1 MPIHTQDYRHWEG
14 TLNPRPYT
22 RWWIITKAELKLL
35 AQRKIVRLIVAIPP
49 AIYILVHATLI
60 YILNQVP
67 GAAFPFDIDNEFF
80 QNFLFRY
87 PITGPPSSFLIA
99 LIAIF
104 GGSGLIATD
113 LKNNALSLYLS
124 KPISWI
130 DYLIGKFAVMGI
142 LLGFLTLIPGLL
154 LFLEHVLLT
163 DTPFLKENYWIPLS
177 IIAYS
182 VLITLSSSL
191 LMLLFS
197 SLTSNPR
204 YAIIGFCAV
213 WFGSPVIYE
222 ILKAITRTSKMALVS
237 IWANYD
243 ILGTVLFSGSQNSA
257 VHWGWAL
264 LVQIVLIVLCVFV
277 LHHRI
282 RAVEIVK

>member
-1 MPIHTQDYRHWEG
+1 MPIHTQNYRHWEG
-14 TLNPRPYT
+14 TLNPSHYT
-22 RWWIITKAELKLL
+22 RWWVIAKAELKLL

-49 AIYILVHATLI
+49 VIYILAHAVII
-60 YILNQVP
+60 YIVNQFP
-67 GAAFPFDIDNEFF
+67 GSVLPINIDIVFF
-80 QNFLFRY
+80 KDFLFNA
-87 PITGPPSSFLIA
+87 SLFIA
-99 LIAIF
+99 LIAVF

-113 LKNNALSLYLS
+113 LKNNTLSLYLS

-142 LLGFLTLIPGLL
+142 LLSCLTLIPGLL

-163 DTPFLKENYWIPLS
+163 DTSFLKENYWMPFS

-182 VLITLSSSL
+182 IIIILVSSL
-191 LMLLFS
+191 LMLVFS
-197 SLTSNPR
+197 SLTSNSR

-213 WFGSPVIYE
+213 WFGTPVIYE
-222 ILKAITRTSKMALVS
+222 ILKAITRTSKVALVS

-243 ILGTVLFSGSQNSA
+243 ILGTALFAVSRNYA
-257 VHWGWAL
+257 VHWVWAL
-264 LVQIVLIVLCVFV
+264 LTQIALIALCIFV
-277 LHHRI
+277 LHRRI

>member
-1 MPIHTQDYRHWEG
+1 MPIHTQNYRHWEG
-14 TLNPRPYT
+14 TLNPSHYT
-22 RWWIITKAELKLL
+22 RWWIIAKAELKLL

-49 AIYILVHATLI
+49 VIYILAHAVII
-60 YILNQVP
+60 YLVNQFP
-67 GAAFPFDIDNEFF
+67 GSVFPINIDLVFF
-80 QNFLFRY
+80 KNFLFNA
-87 PITGPPSSFLIA
+87 SLFIA
-99 LIAIF
+99 LIAVF

-142 LLGFLTLIPGLL
+142 LLSCLTLIPGLL

-163 DTPFLKENYWIPLS
+163 DTPFLKENYWMPFS

-182 VLITLSSSL
+182 IIIILVSSL
-191 LMLLFS
+191 LMLVFS

-213 WFGSPVIYE
+213 WFGTPVIYE
-222 ILKAITRTSKMALVS
+222 ILKVITRTSKVALVS

-243 ILGTVLFSGSQNSA
+243 ILGTALFGDTSNYA
-257 VHWGWAL
+257 VHWVWAL
-264 LVQIVLIVLCVFV
+264 LTQVGLIALCLFV
-277 LHHRI
+277 LHRRI

>member
-1 MPIHTQDYRHWEG
+1 MPIHTQNYRHWEG
-14 TLNPRPYT
+14 TLNPSHYT
-22 RWWIITKAELKLL
+22 RWWIIAKAELKLL

-49 AIYILVHATLI
+49 AIYILVHAVLI
-60 YILNQVP
+60 YIHNQVP
-67 GAAFPFDIDNEFF
+67 MVEFGFDIDNEFF
-80 QNFLFRY
+80 QKFLFRN
-87 PITGPPSSFLIA
+87 PGAGPPSSFFVA

-130 DYLIGKFAVMGI
+130 DYLIGKFAVIGI
-142 LLGFLTLIPGLL
+142 LLGCLTLVPGLL
-154 LFLEHVLLT
+154 LFLEHLLLT
-163 DTPFLKENYWIPLS
+163 DTPFFTENYWIPLS
-177 IIAYS
+177 IVAYS
-182 VLITLSSSL
+182 VLITLSSGL
-191 LMLLFS
+191 LILLFS

-213 WFGSPVIYE
+213 WFGSPVVYE
-222 ILKAITRTSKMALVS
+222 ILRAITRTSKVALVS

-243 ILGTVLFSGSQNSA
+243 ILGTALFAGSRNYA
-257 VHWGWAL
+257 VHWVWAFL
-264 LVQIVLIVLCVFV
+264 TQVALIALCLFI
-277 LHHRI
+277 LHRRI

>member
-1 MPIHTQDYRHWEG
+1 MPIHTQNYRHWEG
-14 TLNPRPYT
+14 TLNPSHYT
-22 RWWIITKAELKLL
+22 RWWVIAKAELKLL

-49 AIYILVHATLI
+49 AIYILAHAVII
-60 YILNQVP
+60 YIVNQVP
-67 GAAFPFDIDNEFF
+67 GSVFPINIDIVFF
-80 QNFLFRY
+80 KNFLFNA
-87 PITGPPSSFLIA
+87 SLFIA
-99 LIAIF
+99 LIAVF

-113 LKNNALSLYLS
+113 LKNNTLSLYLS

-142 LLGFLTLIPGLL
+142 LLSCLTLIPGLL

-163 DTPFLKENYWIPLS
+163 DTSFLKENYWMPFS

-182 VLITLSSSL
+182 IIIILVSSL
-191 LMLLFS
+191 LMLVFS
-197 SLTSNPR
+197 SLTSNSR

-213 WFGSPVIYE
+213 WFGTPVIYE
-222 ILKAITRTSKMALVS
+222 ILKAITRTSKVALVS

-243 ILGTVLFSGSQNSA
+243 ILGTALFAGSRNYA
-257 VHWGWAL
+257 VHWVWAL
-264 LVQIVLIVLCVFV
+264 LTQIALIALCLFV
-277 LHHRI
+277 LHRRI

>member
-14 TLNPRPYT
+14 TLNPHPYT

-67 GAAFPFDIDNEFF
+67 GAEFGFDIDNAFF
-80 QNFLFRY
+80 QQFLFRN
-87 PITGPPSSFLIA
+87 PGTGPPSSFLIA

-113 LKNNALSLYLS
+113 LKNNALALYLS

-130 DYLIGKFAVMGI
+130 DYLIGKCAVIGI
-142 LLGFLTLIPGLL
+142 LLGCLTLVPGLL
-154 LFLEHVLLT
+154 LFLEHILLT
-163 DTPFLKENYWIPLS
+163 DTSFLKENYWIPLS

-182 VLITLSSSL
+182 AIITFSSSL

-213 WFGSPVIYE
+213 WFGSPIIYE

-237 IWANYD
+237 IWAHYD
-243 ILGTVLFSGSQNSA
+243 ILGTVLFAGSQNYA
-257 VHWGWAL
+257 VHWVWAL
-264 LVQIVLIVLCVFV
+264 LVQIALIALCLFV
-277 LHHRI
+277 LHRRI
-282 RAVEIVK
+282 RAVEIIK

>member
-14 TLNPRPYT
+14 TLNPSHYT
-22 RWWIITKAELKLL
+22 RWWIIAKAELKLL

-49 AIYILVHATLI
+49 AIYILAHAVII
-60 YILNQVP
+60 YIVNQVP
-67 GAAFPFDIDNEFF
+67 GSVLPINIDIVFF
-80 QNFLFRY
+80 KNFLFNA
-87 PITGPPSSFLIA
+87 SLLIA
-99 LIAIF
+99 LIAVF

-113 LKNNALSLYLS
+113 LKNNTLSLYLS

-142 LLGFLTLIPGLL
+142 LLSCLTLIPGLL
-154 LFLEHVLLT
+154 LFLEQVLLT
-163 DTPFLKENYWIPLS
+163 DTSFLKENYWMPFS

-182 VLITLSSSL
+182 IIIILVSSL
-191 LMLLFS
+191 LMLVFS
-197 SLTSNPR
+197 SLTSNSR

-213 WFGSPVIYE
+213 WFGTPVIYE
-222 ILKAITRTSKMALVS
+222 ILKVITRTSKVALVS

-243 ILGTVLFSGSQNSA
+243 ILGTALFAGSRNYA
-257 VHWGWAL
+257 VHWVWAL
-264 LVQIVLIVLCVFV
+264 LTQIALITLCLFV
-277 LHHRI
+277 LHRRI

>member
-1 MPIHTQDYRHWEG
+1 MPIHTQNYRHWEG
-14 TLNPRPYT
+14 TLNPSHYT
-22 RWWIITKAELKLL
+22 RWWIIAKAELKLL

-49 AIYILVHATLI
+49 VIYILAHAVII
-60 YILNQVP
+60 YIVNQFP
-67 GAAFPFDIDNEFF
+67 GSVLPINIDSVFF
-80 QNFLFRY
+80 RNFLFNA
-87 PITGPPSSFLIA
+87 SLFIA
-99 LIAIF
+99 LIAVF

-113 LKNNALSLYLS
+113 LKNNTLSLYLS

-142 LLGFLTLIPGLL
+142 LLGCLTLIPGLL

-163 DTPFLKENYWIPLS
+163 DTSFLKENYWMPFS

-182 VLITLSSSL
+182 IIIILVSSL
-191 LMLLFS
+191 LMLVFS
-197 SLTSNPR
+197 SLTSNSR

-213 WFGSPVIYE
+213 WFGTPVIYE
-222 ILKAITRTSKMALVS
+222 ILKVITRTSKVALVS

-243 ILGTVLFSGSQNSA
+243 ILGTALFGDTPNYA
-257 VHWGWAL
+257 MHWVWAL
-264 LVQIVLIVLCVFV
+264 LTQIALIALCLFV
-277 LHHRI
+277 LHRRI

>member
-1 MPIHTQDYRHWEG
+1 MPIHTQNYRHWEG
-14 TLNPRPYT
+14 TLNPSHYT
-22 RWWIITKAELKLL
+22 RWWIIAKAELKLL

-49 AIYILVHATLI
+49 AIYILAHAVII
-60 YILNQVP
+60 YIVNQFP
-67 GAAFPFDIDNEFF
+67 GSVFPINIDIAFFK
-80 QNFLFRY
+80 NFLFNA
-87 PITGPPSSFLIA
+87 SLFIA
-99 LIAIF
+99 LIAVF

-142 LLGFLTLIPGLL
+142 LLSCLTLIPGLL

-163 DTPFLKENYWIPLS
+163 DTSFLKENYWMPFS

-182 VLITLSSSL
+182 IIMILVSSV
-191 LMLLFS
+191 LMLVFS

-222 ILKAITRTSKMALVS
+222 ILKVITRTSKVALVS

-243 ILGTVLFSGSQNSA
+243 ILGTALFGDTSNYA
-257 VHWGWAL
+257 VHWVWAL
-264 LVQIVLIVLCVFV
+264 LIQIALIALCIFV
-277 LHHRI
+277 LHRRI

>member
-1 MPIHTQDYRHWEG
+1 MPIHTQNYRHWEG
-14 TLNPRPYT
+14 TLNPSHYT
-22 RWWIITKAELKLL
+22 RWWIIAKAELKLL

-49 AIYILVHATLI
+49 VIYILAHAVII
-60 YILNQVP
+60 YIVNQFP
-67 GAAFPFDIDNEFF
+67 GSLLPINIDSVFF
-80 QNFLFRY
+80 RNFLFNA
-87 PITGPPSSFLIA
+87 SLFIA
-99 LIAIF
+99 LIAVF

-113 LKNNALSLYLS
+113 LKNNTLSLYLS

-142 LLGFLTLIPGLL
+142 LLGCLTLIPGLL

-163 DTPFLKENYWIPLS
+163 DTSFLKENYWMPFS

-182 VLITLSSSL
+182 IIIILVSSL
-191 LMLLFS
+191 LMLVFS
-197 SLTSNPR
+197 SLTSNSR

-213 WFGSPVIYE
+213 WFGTPVIYE
-222 ILKAITRTSKMALVS
+222 ILKVITRTSKVALVS

-243 ILGTVLFSGSQNSA
+243 ILGTALFGDSPNYA
-257 VHWGWAL
+257 MHWVWAL
-264 LVQIVLIVLCVFV
+264 LTQIALIALCLFV
-277 LHHRI
+277 LHRRI

>member
-1 MPIHTQDYRHWEG
+1 MPIHTQNYRHWEG
-14 TLNPRPYT
+14 TLNPSHYT

-35 AQRKIVRLIVAIPP
+35 TQRKIVRLIVAVPP
-49 AIYILVHATLI
+49 LIYIIVHAALI

-67 GAAFPFDIDNEFF
+67 GAMFSFGIDNEFF
-80 QNFLFRY
+80 QNFLFRN
-87 PITGPPSSFLIA
+87 PGAGPPSSFLIA

-142 LLGFLTLIPGLL
+142 LLSCLTLIPGLL
-154 LFLEHVLLT
+154 LFLQHVLLT
-163 DTPFLKENYWIPLS
+163 DISFLKENYWMPFS

-182 VLITLSSSL
+182 VIIILVSSV
-191 LMLLFS
+191 LMLVFS

-222 ILKAITRTSKMALVS
+222 ILKVITRTSKVALVS

-243 ILGTVLFSGSQNSA
+243 ILGTALFGDVSNYA
-257 VHWGWAL
+257 VHWVWAL
-264 LVQIVLIVLCVFV
+264 LTQIALIALCIFV
-277 LHHRI
+277 LHRRI

>member
-1 MPIHTQDYRHWEG
+1 MPIHTQNYRHWEG
-14 TLNPRPYT
+14 TLNPSHYT
-22 RWWIITKAELKLL
+22 RWWIIAKAELKLL

-49 AIYILVHATLI
+49 VIYILAHAVII
-60 YILNQVP
+60 YIVNQ
-67 GAAFPFDIDNEFF
+67 FPSSVFPINVDIVFF
-80 QNFLFRY
+80 KDFLFNA
-87 PITGPPSSFLIA
+87 SLFIA
-99 LIAIF
+99 LIAVF

-113 LKNNALSLYLS
+113 LKNNTLSLYLS

-142 LLGFLTLIPGLL
+142 LLSCLTLIPGLL

-163 DTPFLKENYWIPLS
+163 DTPFLKENYWVPFS

-182 VLITLSSSL
+182 IIIILVSSL
-191 LMLLFS
+191 LMLVFS
-197 SLTSNPR
+197 SLTSNSR

-213 WFGSPVIYE
+213 WFGTPVIYE
-222 ILKAITRTSKMALVS
+222 ILKVITRTSKVALVS

-243 ILGTVLFSGSQNSA
+243 ILGTALFAVSRNYA
-257 VHWGWAL
+257 VHWVWAL
-264 LVQIVLIVLCVFV
+264 LTQIALIALCIFV
-277 LHHRI
+277 LHRRI